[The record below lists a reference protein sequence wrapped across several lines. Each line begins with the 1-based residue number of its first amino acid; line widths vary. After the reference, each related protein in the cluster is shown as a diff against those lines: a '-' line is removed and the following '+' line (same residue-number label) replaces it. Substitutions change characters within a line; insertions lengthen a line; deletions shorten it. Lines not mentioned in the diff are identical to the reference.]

1 MSRGGL
7 VADPKATPDAIRAE
21 VRKLI
26 LEEFLPGTD
35 PGELSD
41 STPLITGGILDSL
54 GTVKVVAAL
63 EDRYGIEI
71 EAHEASVTHFNSV
84 GDIVQLVQTK
94 LRPPA

>member
-1 MSRGGL
+1 
-7 VADPKATPDAIRAE
+7 VADAKATPEAVKAE

-35 PGELSD
+35 PGELTD
-41 STPLITGGILDSL
+41 ATPLITGGILDSL

-71 EAHEASVTHFNSV
+71 QAHEASVTHFNSV
-84 GDIVQLVQTK
+84 ADIVSLVQAK
-94 LRPPA
+94 LKTRQ